1 MKLHELKPTP
11 GSRKERKRVGR
22 GPGSGHG
29 TTATRGSKGQKAR
42 AGGTFK
48 PGFEGGMRALI
59 KRLPHKR
66 GFTNPFRV
74 EYEWV
79 NVGNLAQFGEGA
91 EVDIAV
97 LKKSGLVRTN
107 KPVKILA
114 EGELSIPLTVTA
126 HRFSASARSK
136 IEAAGGKIVEL
147 TPRPVANVT
156 SDVGE

>member
-11 GSRKERKRVGR
+11 GSRKNRKRVGR

-29 TTATRGSKGQKAR
+29 TTATRGNKGQKAR

-79 NVGNLAQFGEGA
+79 NVRDLAQFGEGA
-91 EVDIAV
+91 EVDVAV
-97 LKKSGLVRTN
+97 LRKAGLIRTN

-114 EGELSIPLTVTA
+114 EGELSIPMTVTA
-126 HRFSASARSK
+126 HRFSASARAK
-136 IEAAGGKIVEL
+136 IEAAGGSIVEL
-147 TPRPVANVT
+147 TPRPVADT
-156 SDVGE
+156 SSDAGE